1 MAKQVGIYQF
11 NGKLGEAV
19 GSKARKGY
27 QVVKRAPVATKNPST
42 KAQVIQRA
50 IFAACTASGAA
61 VPEGAIVGLRPYA
74 NGGGMSIRNAFSKL
88 LQKTGAIVATW
99 HQDTQEATTTFD
111 KTKVVYARGNQP
123 NIIAGAP
130 DFDIPNALEFSY
142 DLGDLNPHTTNLIV
156 IVWCSDFKQ
165 FVVKKLT
172 DIRASGT
179 AHIEVPALWNGVK
192 VDIYVYTQCFEN
204 ADQKRA
210 LYEAEIYAAVGEIK
224 TAESNAKYSNSAYI
238 GSGTIG

>member
-42 KAQVIQRA
+42 KAQVIQRT
-50 IFAACTASGAA
+50 IFAACAASGAA

-74 NGGGMSIRNAFSKL
+74 KAGGMSIRNAFAKL

-99 HQDTQEATTTFD
+99 HQNTQDAITTFD

-130 DFDIPNALEFSY
+130 QFDTPQTVEFSY
-142 DLGDLNPHTTNLIV
+142 DMGDLNPNTTNIIV
-156 IVWCSDFKQ
+156 IVWCGDLKQ
-165 FVVKKLT
+165 FVVKKFTVLQP
-172 DIRASGT
+172 SGT
-179 AHIEVPALWNGVK
+179 LSIVCPSLWNGLSVS
-192 VDIYVYTQCFEN
+192 IYVYTQCFES
-204 ADQKRA
+204 ADQKNA
-210 LYEAEIYAAVGEIK
+210 LYEAEIFAATGEIK
-224 TAESNAKYSNSAYI
+224 VAESNAKYSNSAYI
-238 GSGTIG
+238 GSGAIG